1 MTTTHQN
8 RSGAGRSNHG
18 RSPHRQLWS
27 DRFVGRERELES
39 VAVGL
44 QAAADARPTTLVLS
58 GTAGIG
64 LSCLLAET
72 RRRIGARSFIA
83 AGAVVTKD
91 IPPRSFAKGAPA
103 RYEPLPASLDRAND
117 RELTIQPLDIWHPR
131 TPSLDGFEWPEDW
144 GQKFQDA

>member
-1 MTTTHQN
+1 MIGGGCTIL
-8 RSGAGRSNHG
+8 
-18 RSPHRQLWS
+18 P
-27 DRFVGRERELES
+27 
-39 VAVGL
+39 
-44 QAAADARPTTLVLS
+44 
-58 GTAGIG
+58 GI
-64 LSCLLAET
+64 
-72 RRRIGARSFIA
+72 RIGARSFIA